1 MEKKIK
7 IKNKH
12 NLLLDIYSSYYILFL
27 MKMVVNDNEGKQKN
41 KISVGLIISKDDFN
55 NTIFPEEV
63 KMEIIDTPYYLL
75 IFISREDSIKISCFP
90 TETKN
95 IKKILIKLIE
105 FSPDLVKGIST
116 VLGELNLSRDILH
129 TTGICYE
136 LEKCFYETYLLGDSL
151 NSGGI
156 SNEAIKEN
164 FLAIDKV
171 VNVEIED
178 ISIHNE

>member
-1 MEKKIK
+1 
-7 IKNKH
+7 
-12 NLLLDIYSSYYILFL
+12 
-27 MKMVVNDNEGKQKN
+27 MVVNNNEGKHKN

-55 NTIFPEEV
+55 STIFPKEV
-63 KMEIIDTPYYLL
+63 KAEITDTPYYLL

-90 TETKN
+90 TKEN
-95 IKKILIKLIE
+95 RIIKILIKLIE

-136 LEKCFYETYLLGDSL
+136 LEKCFYETYLLGDTL
-151 NSGGI
+151 KSGAL
-156 SNEAIKEN
+156 SADDIKES

-171 VNVEIED
+171 VDVEIEN

>member
-1 MEKKIK
+1 
-7 IKNKH
+7 
-12 NLLLDIYSSYYILFL
+12 

-41 KISVGLIISKDDFN
+41 KISIGKILSRADFN
-55 NTIFPEEV
+55 STIFPEEV
-63 KMEIIDTPYYLL
+63 KAEINEAPYYLL

-90 TETKN
+90 TNTRN

-129 TTGICYE
+129 TTGICYQ

-151 NSGGI
+151 NTGDITS
-156 SNEAIKEN
+156 EAIKES